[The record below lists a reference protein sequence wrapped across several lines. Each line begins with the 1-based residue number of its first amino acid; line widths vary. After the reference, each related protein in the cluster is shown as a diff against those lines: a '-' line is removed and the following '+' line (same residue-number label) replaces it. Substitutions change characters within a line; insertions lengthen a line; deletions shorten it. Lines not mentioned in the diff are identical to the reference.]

1 MSDLTRNGSRR
12 RSRIEDQILEVAW
25 YYFHQDLNQAD
36 IAEKLNISRST
47 VVNYLAEARARDYVR
62 VSLRPNVF
70 TQREIAEALKSGFD
84 LKDALVVP
92 AVADDTAQ
100 SLARVARATAD
111 WLPLLLAS
119 GDRLGVSWGETVYKI
134 STSAER
140 LDMPEL
146 QIVQLVGSRATPLGF
161 AAEAC
166 SSNLAER
173 FGAHCI
179 NLHAPLIV
187 QNPKLARLLKQEPVI
202 AEQFDAIENCNKTL
216 FAAGSC
222 TVESHV
228 VKNGVVSEEALSD
241 YLKKGARAV
250 ICGRFIDGDGRPIPG
265 EIDDRIIG
273 ASLDTM
279 LGKEMGLLVSA
290 GPDKVAPMRAAIRG
304 GFATHVATCSQT
316 AEALLDAA

>member
-1 MSDLTRNGSRR
+1 MTRNGSRK

-25 YYFHQDLNQAD
+25 YYFHQDLNQAE

-70 TQREIAEALKSGFD
+70 TEREIAEALKSRFG
-84 LKDALVVP
+84 LRDALVVP
-92 AVADDTAQ
+92 AVADDAAQ
-100 SLARVARATAD
+100 SLTRVARATAD
-111 WLPLLLAS
+111 WLPSLLS
-119 GDRLGVSWGETVYKI
+119 PGDRLGVSWGETVFKI
-134 STSAER
+134 SVAAER
-140 LDMPEL
+140 IDMPDL

-173 FGAHCI
+173 FGALCI

-187 QNPKLARLLKQEPVI
+187 QNPELASLLKQEPVI
-202 AEQFDAIENCNKTL
+202 AEQFTAIKNCNKTL

-222 TVESHV
+222 DAESHV
-228 VKNGVVSEEALSD
+228 VQNGLVSDETLSN
-241 YLKKGARAV
+241 YLKKGAKAV
-250 ICGRFIDGDGRPIPG
+250 VCGRFIDGNGRPIPG

-273 ASLDTM
+273 ATLDTM
-279 LGKEMGLLVSA
+279 LGKELGLLASA
-290 GPDKVAPMRAAIRG
+290 GPDKVEPMRAAIKG

-316 AEALLDAA
+316 AEALLEAA